1 MSLKTS
7 QVHDEATVLMAHLH
21 MPRHYTVDGIEYTR
35 PDEDLPDR
43 QVDIPKLHRGGV
55 KIIWLSEGA
64 PGEFS
69 VDPDAAARGVVESNH
84 RPALR
89 TVYHGPSEVQRM
101 LRAWDAMGRLCRDHS
116 ADLELATTVRQA
128 RDIVALGKI
137 AVFLHTESLLI
148 NNDLAALRS
157 YHTIGLRVSGLVHG
171 VPLDWID
178 CDLEQRQPGGL
189 TDFGCQVIHEMN
201 TLGIVI
207 DVSHASHQAVMDVLQ
222 ESKHPIVASHS
233 NVKQISPIMRNL
245 TDEEIRGI
253 AASGGVIGVHFSS
266 AFSDITC
273 FHNRKGSMS
282 QQYAEHRLE
291 MIGKVITPGAVDPFR
306 YESEIHSARDTAPDA
321 SFPRVGLESLL
332 DHIDYLVNLVGID
345 HIGVGSDLQWL
356 EDVLEG
362 LETVAEMPNL
372 TAALLTRG
380 YSREAVHKILG
391 DNFLR
396 VMEEV
401 IGE

>member
-1 MSLKTS
+1 MTAEAS
-7 QVHDEATVLMAHLH
+7 QVHNEATVLMAHLH
-21 MPRHYTVDGIEYTR
+21 MPRHYTVDGIEYVR

-43 QVDIPKLHRGGV
+43 QVDIPKLRRGGV
-55 KIIWLSEGA
+55 NIIWLSEGG

-69 VDPDAAARGVVESNH
+69 VDPVAAAKGVVEANF

-89 TVYHGPSEVQRM
+89 TVYCGTSEVQRL
-101 LRAWDAMGRLCRDHS
+101 LRGWDAVRRLCRDHPD
-116 ADLELATTVRQA
+116 DLELAKTVDQA
-128 RDIVALGKI
+128 RNIVKRGRI
-137 AVFLHTESLLI
+137 AVFMHTESLLI
-148 NNDLAALRS
+148 NNDLAVLRG
-157 YHTIGLRVSGLVHG
+157 YHAIGLRVSGLVHG

-178 CDLEQRQPGGL
+178 CDTEQRQPGGL
-189 TDFGCQVIHEMN
+189 TDFGRQVIHEMN
-201 TLGIVI
+201 SLGIVI
-207 DVSHASHQAVMDVLQ
+207 DVSHASTRAVIDVLQ
-222 ESKHPIVASHS
+222 ESRHPIVASHS

-245 TDEEIRGI
+245 SNDEIRGI

-266 AFSDITC
+266 AFSDINC
-273 FHNRKGSMS
+273 FYNRKGSLS

-291 MIGKVITPGAVDPFR
+291 MIGKVITPGAIDPFR
-306 YESEIHSARDTAPDA
+306 YEAEIHTDRDTAPDA
-321 SFPRVGLESLL
+321 SFPRVGLDVLL
-332 DHIDYLVNLVGID
+332 NHVDYLVNLVGID
-345 HIGVGSDLQWL
+345 HVGVGSDLQWL

-362 LETVAEMPNL
+362 LETVAEIPNL
-372 TAALLTRG
+372 TAALLKRG